1 MAIPSATC
9 SPHAGKA
16 LGDLSR
22 GHADDYIYPVH
33 LLDGAEYQHCILTLF
48 IKFNDI
54 LDAGKIKDSLTR
66 LLEIDD
72 WKKLGGRFRTKV
84 HEASTLEA
92 DSRKPSKAFEIHV
105 PRKYTAERPAIQ
117 FAQEAYDGSIFEH
130 PFGRQ
135 LPQASHDGV
144 ALSPPLDELRPFGHA
159 PGFPMT
165 MADLVDRDAPQL
177 SFKVITYTDATI
189 LAITFSH
196 CTWDVSG
203 LQGFLKSLGLVLD
216 GREDEVPPMLGAKAD
231 ILSELTSH
239 YDGSGCDPELLTV
252 PGETKAMGQPPAP
265 NAALE
270 QRIIRVPLEN
280 MQRLHS
286 RVALE
291 NPTEDEDV
299 LSTYQ
304 LDELFLALI
313 VQQIARAQAVP
324 RALRLLNVFN
334 ARLVVP
340 RLAKA
345 RGIYS
350 QNLVLLTPQTLSNE
364 AATGPMGPIA
374 LAHRECL
381 AQCAEP
387 QSITRSLHTV
397 LGAIE
402 SELDITRLM
411 DSTDADSV
419 LVNNLVRL
427 SSHIDLDLSSA
438 VVRQGE
444 ISATRRNGLGTADSC
459 YLTLPPNSYG
469 MMRVTTLGSYNGNS
483 CWMIGELPPRA
494 WELIYEALDDLEW

>member
-1 MAIPSATC
+1 MTISGATY
-9 SPHAGKA
+9 SSHAGRTTRKF
-16 LGDLSR
+16 SR
-22 GHADDYIYPVH
+22 GQADDYIYPVH

-54 LDAGKIKDSLTR
+54 LDAEKIKDSLTR
-66 LLEIDD
+66 LLEIGD

-84 HEASTLEA
+84 
-92 DSRKPSKAFEIHV
+92 DGRKQSKALEIHV

-117 FAQEAYDGSIFEH
+117 FAYEAYNSSIFEH
-130 PFGRQ
+130 PLGRQ
-135 LPQASHDGV
+135 LPQSSNDGV
-144 ALSPPLDELRPFGHA
+144 AISPPLDELRPFGHA

-165 MADLVDRDAPQL
+165 MADLVDKDAPQL
-177 SFKVITYTDATI
+177 CFKVIGYTDATI
-189 LAITFSH
+189 LAITFCH

-203 LQGFLKSLGLVLD
+203 LQGFLKSLELVLD
-216 GREDEVPPMLGAKAD
+216 GREDEVPPMLGANTD
-231 ILSELTSH
+231 ILPELIGH
-239 YDGSGCDPELLTV
+239 YDVSHRDAESLNVPE
-252 PGETKAMGQPPAP
+252 EKEAMEQPQTS
-265 NAALE
+265 NTALE
-270 QRIIRVPLEN
+270 QRIIRVPLGN
-280 MQRLHS
+280 MERLHN
-286 RVALE
+286 RVAME
-291 NPTEDEDV
+291 SPMDDEEA

-313 VQQIARAQAVP
+313 VQQIARAQPEP

-345 RGIYS
+345 RGVYS

-364 AATGPMGPIA
+364 AATGPMGQIA
-374 LAHRECL
+374 LAQRECF
-381 AQCAEP
+381 AQSAEP
-387 QSITRSLHTV
+387 ESITRSLHMV

-402 SELDITRLM
+402 AELDITRL
-411 DSTDADSV
+411 TDCNDAESV

-427 SSHIDLDLSSA
+427 SNYIDLDLSSA

-483 CWMIGELPPRA
+483 CWMIGELPARA
-494 WELIYEALDDLEW
+494 WELIYEALDELEW